1 MSPEEPGHS
10 STTMITTERLL
21 LFPIDVSHA
30 TDLVTLHGDPN
41 VTYWWAGSWS
51 QDEAVAWAQAMAKR
65 WRDDGVGKW
74 IAYRQTDRALVGRG
88 GLSITSLSGRRCLE
102 LGWTLRDEARG
113 QGFATEIGRAGLR
126 FARDQLGAS
135 EVYAFTEV
143 INVASRAVMER
154 LGMLHQGTIFRPG
167 LIEGMEGM
175 HDKAPFAL
183 YRTGLAETRPAARP
197 SHS

>member
-1 MSPEEPGHS
+1 
-10 STTMITTERLL
+10 MITTERLL
-21 LFPIDVSHA
+21 LFPIDVCHA

-41 VTYWWAGSWS
+41 VTHWWAGPWS
-51 QDEAVAWAQAMAKR
+51 QDDAVAWAQAMAKR

-88 GLSITSLSGRRCLE
+88 GLSVITLSNQRCLE

-113 QGFATEIGRAGLR
+113 HGYATEIGRAGLR
-126 FARDQLGAS
+126 FAHDQLGAS

-154 LGMLHQGTIFRPG
+154 LGMVHHGTIFRPG
-167 LIEGMEGM
+167 LVEGMDGVQ
-175 HDKAPFAL
+175 DNAPFAL
-183 YRTGLAETRPAARP
+183 YRTGWGDARP
-197 SHS
+197 SAVFGASETGQ